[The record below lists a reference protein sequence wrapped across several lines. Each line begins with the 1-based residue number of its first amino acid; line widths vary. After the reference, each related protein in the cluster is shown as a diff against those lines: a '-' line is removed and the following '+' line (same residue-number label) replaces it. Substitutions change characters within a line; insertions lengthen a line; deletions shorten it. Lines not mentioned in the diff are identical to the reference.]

1 MGAPAADLGLEPGS
15 SCFLVP
21 RSECPLVGA
30 AGKGAALPARRA
42 PAPSPASQ
50 GLVRRG
56 AGRGRRRWQ
65 GHPQN
70 PPTPVMRKIFS
81 SWERQSETRPGEA
94 GTGGLREEEE
104 RRGREIQGKVC
115 APGSGGGRVQAEGS
129 AGPGRRP
136 AAPPRARL
144 PSPAGPAPARPP
156 PPPAAQ
162 SPPRGAGGRAAPP
175 SGSLPPS
182 AARISYQP
190 SFRTFQASSF
200 QTPGQGAGRARAPG
214 SRRPRPRPPGEWRPP
229 RRAPPPPVAPA
240 PRPRAPPLF
249 SSPPRPSRPGPLG
262 PARAPP
268 ALPSAAGPR
277 APFLS
282 PVDSLLQE

>member
-129 AGPGRRP
+129 AGPDRRP

-229 RRAPPPPVAPA
+229 RRAPPPP
-240 PRPRAPPLF
+240 RRAGPSAACAAALFFPPSPF
-249 SSPPRPSRPGPLG
+249 PPRTSRPGPRPPCPPFRRWPPSSL
-262 PARAPP
+262 PLAR
-268 ALPSAAGPR
+268 
-277 APFLS
+277 
-282 PVDSLLQE
+282 